1 MLVSPN
7 VLSYY
12 PVKYHTYDREQVN
25 ELRETIIE
33 IIRKLKQYKYQY
45 INQVPPT
52 GTTVPPVS
60 PRRVPQPYGNNYN
73 TQPLRS
79 SMGLPTSP
87 VSPRR
92 VPQPYSNNYNTQPP
106 RSSMGLPASPV
117 SPRRVPQPY
126 SNNYTTQPPRSSMGL
141 PTSPVPPPR
150 QPSGLP
156 TTGSP
161 PRQPSGLPT
170 TGSPPRQPSGLPT
183 TGSPPRQPLG
193 LPASVPM
200 TFTDQQLRNIF
211 QRLTNADVVQ
221 FQNEWNTIT
230 NNYTKNLIYE
240 TIMKLE
246 PDTPLI
252 FSDQTDAMNYIL
264 SDDTTRKIL
273 KIFNVTTIN
282 DLRNI
287 NIRTYLAKKYSV
299 HFNPPSVAG
308 PNGKCNSEHICKL
321 MNNLLM
327 TFVYEYTEA
336 LLRLP

>member
-1 MLVSPN
+1 MSTSDELYNTSLKYLSKSLDKLTNNKPINLRLINEINKKYMLVSPN

-60 PRRVPQPYGNNYN
+60 PRRVPQPY
-73 TQPLRS
+73 
-79 SMGLPTSP
+79 
-87 VSPRR
+87 
-92 VPQPYSNNYNTQPP
+92 SNNNTQPP

-126 SNNYTTQPPRSSMGL
+126 SNNFNTQPPRSSM
-141 PTSPVPPPR
+141 
-150 QPSGLP
+150 GLP

-161 PRQPSGLPT
+161 PRQPSGLPA
-170 TGSPPRQPSGLPT
+170 SPVPPPRRPS
-183 TGSPPRQPLG
+183 G

-211 QRLTNADVVQ
+211 QGLTDDDVVQ

-230 NNYTKNLIYE
+230 NFNTKNLIYE

-252 FSDQTDAMNYIL
+252 FTDPTDASDYIL
-264 SDDTTRKIL
+264 SNDTTRKIL

-282 DLRNI
+282 NLRNI
-287 NIRTYLAKKYSV
+287 TSIRTYLARNYSA
-299 HFNPPSVAG
+299 HFTPPSILGV
-308 PNGKCNSEHICKL
+308 NSKCNSEHICSL

-327 TFVYEYTEA
+327 TIVYEYTEA
-336 LLRLP
+336 LLQLP